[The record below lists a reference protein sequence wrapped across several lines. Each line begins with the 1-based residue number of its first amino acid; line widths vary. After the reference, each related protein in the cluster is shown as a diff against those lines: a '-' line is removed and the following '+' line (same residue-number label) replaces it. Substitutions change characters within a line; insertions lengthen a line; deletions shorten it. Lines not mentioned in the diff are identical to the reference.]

1 MGQPVDV
8 VVSELHSAAARLEH
22 AAQRLQDGL
31 ASVNDETTQLL
42 AADWKGEAASAYGP
56 AWNQWHEGAT
66 KVIEGLQRMSEL
78 LDIAGKEYTR
88 TDESAA
94 DGVGST
100 MQSSGGSSGSGGG
113 DPVAGA
119 AGGTTASPTAAG
131 SASSTGAAGSTSAPA
146 GDGFGQAV
154 SSASQLGQAATQP
167 LSQAGSAVAGLVQTA
182 AQLATGL
189 AQQAGQTGTD
199 SKEPA
204 SATDED
210 RRDDQRER
218 PEGHPEVKTDNAAPA
233 GEQATGAAPLES
245 ESIRRGETPLAVE
258 RPGE

>member
-31 ASVNDETTQLL
+31 ASVNDETTRLL

-66 KVIEGLQRMSEL
+66 KVIEGLRRMSEL

-94 DGVGST
+94 EGVGST
-100 MQSSGGSSGSGGG
+100 MQGSGGSSGSGDG
-113 DPVAGA
+113 DAVAGA
-119 AGGTTASPTAAG
+119 AGGPTASPTAAG
-131 SASSTGAAGSTSAPA
+131 SASGASSSV
-146 GDGFGQAV
+146 GDGIGQAA

-204 SATDED
+204 TATDED
-210 RRDDQRER
+210 KRDDERER
-218 PEGHPEVKTDNAAPA
+218 PEDHPEVKTDGAAPA

-245 ESIRRGETPLAVE
+245 EPIRRGETPLAVE